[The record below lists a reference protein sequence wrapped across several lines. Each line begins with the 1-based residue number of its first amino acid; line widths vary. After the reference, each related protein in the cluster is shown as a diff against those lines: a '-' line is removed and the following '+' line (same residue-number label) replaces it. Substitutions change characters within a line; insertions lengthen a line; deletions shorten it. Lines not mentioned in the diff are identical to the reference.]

1 MNAPATGF
9 LDRLR
14 QLTRDRAFMVKAASF
29 ACVGV
34 VNTLIDFGVF
44 SLTHLYFGLPIVVAN
59 AISWTVAVTGS
70 YVMNSQI
77 TFAAES
83 QRKLSVKAYLGFI
96 AAQIAGFIANTVTVV
111 VASYF
116 MPVLVGK
123 ALAIGASFVVNFSLS
138 HFFVFRPGINP
149 DKLR

>member
-1 MNAPATGF
+1 MSPETTGL

-14 QLTRDRAFMVKAASF
+14 LLLRDRAFMVKAISF

-83 QRKLSVKAYLGFI
+83 QRKLSLKAYVGFI
-96 AAQIAGFIANTVTVV
+96 AAQRLGCEWITRANEKGLTGLAEPESTGDVALPSDLVAGNKLPAR
-111 VASYF
+111 
-116 MPVLVGK
+116 
-123 ALAIGASFVVNFSLS
+123 GAS
-138 HFFVFRPGINP
+138 G
-149 DKLR
+149 